1 MAEVIRAL
9 TAHHFWI
16 ALLGAI
22 ALLWLIQ
29 ALRLFLGMRRV
40 PHLGDA
46 EPPCGPESCPRVSI
60 LFAARN
66 EAASLPQ
73 ALPTHL
79 AQDYPSYDV
88 IAVDDRSRDATARI
102 LDEFAR
108 SSPKLKVVHVQEL
121 PSGWLGK
128 PHALWLAS
136 QQAAGEWL
144 VFTDADVRFAP
155 GVLRTSL
162 TLALKNG
169 WDHVTAL
176 PLLETAS
183 FWEKCGISYFVLGF
197 VLAFEPWKVSDPRSS
212 RYLGVGAFQLVR
224 RAVYEAV
231 GGHRRLALE
240 IADDT
245 KLGRLI
251 KQGGFRSGV
260 AYGEDAIRVRWQVGL
275 RNLVGGLTKNF
286 FAACHY
292 SLLNLLGKLARVL
305 LFSLVPF
312 LALAWGSG
320 AVRWLAAVGAGT
332 ALVSHLWATMRL
344 KISPLYALTH
354 PLGGALTFVVALR
367 STALTLWRGGV
378 EWRETFYPLGELRR
392 GMV

>member
-1 MAEVIRAL
+1 MAQVMRAI
-9 TAHHFWI
+9 TAHHIWI

-29 ALRLFLGMRRV
+29 SLRLFLGMRRV

-46 EPPCGPESCPRVSI
+46 EAPCGIEPCPHVSI

-66 EAASLPQ
+66 EAGSLPQ

-79 AQDYPSYDV
+79 AQDYPSFEV
-88 IAVDDRSRDATARI
+88 IAVDDRSRDATPQI
-102 LDEFAR
+102 LDDFAR
-108 SSPKLKVVHVQEL
+108 RSRKLKVVHVQDL

-144 VFTDADVRFAP
+144 VFTDADVRLAP
-155 GVLRTSL
+155 YMLRSSL
-162 TLALKNG
+162 ALALKKG

-176 PLLETAS
+176 PLTETES
-183 FWEKCGISYFVLGF
+183 FWEKCGVSYFALAFVLG
-197 VLAFEPWKVSDPRSS
+197 FEPWKVSDPRSS

-224 RAVYEAV
+224 RAAYEAV

-260 AYGEDAIRVRWQVGL
+260 AYGEDVIRVRWQVGL

-292 SLLNLLGKLARVL
+292 SVLNVAGKLAGVL
-305 LFSLVPF
+305 LFSLMPF
-312 LALAWGSG
+312 VALALGSG

-332 ALVSHLWATMRL
+332 ALASHFWATRRL
-344 KISPLYALTH
+344 GISPLYALTH
-354 PLGGALTFVVALR
+354 PLGGALTFFVGLR
-367 STALTLWRGGV
+367 STVLTLWRGGV
-378 EWRETFYPLGELRR
+378 VWRETFYPLGELRR

>member
-1 MAEVIRAL
+1 MS
-9 TAHHFWI
+9 AHQVST
-16 ALLGAI
+16 ALLGVI

-29 ALRLFLGMRRV
+29 ALRLVLGMRRV

-46 EPPCGPESCPRVSI
+46 EPPCGPVSCPRVSI

-66 EAASLPQ
+66 EAGSLPQ

-79 AQDYPSYDV
+79 AQDYPSYEV

-136 QQAAGEWL
+136 QQASGEWL
-144 VFTDADVRFAP
+144 VFTDADVRLAP
-155 GVLRTSL
+155 DLLRSSL
-162 TLALKNG
+162 ALALKNG
-169 WDHVTAL
+169 WDHLTAL
-176 PLLETAS
+176 PLTETEG
-183 FWEKCGISYFVLGF
+183 FWEKCGVGYFALAFVLG
-197 VLAFEPWKVSDPRSS
+197 FEPWKVSDPRSS

-224 RAVYEAV
+224 RAAYDAV

-251 KQGGFRSGV
+251 KQGGFRSAV

-286 FAACHY
+286 FAACNY
-292 SLLNLLGKLARVL
+292 SVLNVAGKLASVL
-305 LFSLVPF
+305 LFSLMPF
-312 LALAWGSG
+312 VALALGSG
-320 AVRWLAAVGAGT
+320 AVRWMAAVGAGT
-332 ALVSHLWATMRL
+332 ALASQLWATRRL
-344 KISPLYALTH
+344 EISPLYALTH
-354 PLGGALTFVVALR
+354 PLGGALTFFVGLR
-367 STALTLWRGGV
+367 STGLTLWRGGV
-378 EWRETFYPLGELRR
+378 EWRETFYPLAELRR
-392 GMV
+392 GLV